1 MRYILFVFSLI
12 LTVSLEVQAALE
24 DNAAI
29 PSVNLIFSNAYY
41 KSSTNEEAAF
51 WLGTATARCSAAADL
66 AVKLNDGMN
75 SLYGSARKGY
85 FGDETPNYWL
95 DLGKIAENAS
105 ITMLETSGQSK
116 NDARENF
123 HKITIMSNQ
132 LYLHQ
137 LRQIGEDD
145 FPNWTMFRADLSDC
159 KAFFS
164 QNKDGSDYR
173 PRPK

>member
-1 MRYILFVFSLI
+1 MRHILFVFSLI
-12 LTVSLEVQAALE
+12 FTVSLEVQAALE
-24 DNAAI
+24 DDAAI

-51 WLGTATARCSAAADL
+51 WLGTATARCSAAADM

-85 FGDETPNYWL
+85 FGDETPTYWL

-105 ITMLETSGQSK
+105 ITMLKTSGQSK
-116 NDARENF
+116 KDAQENF
-123 HKITIMSNQ
+123 HKITIMSNE

-137 LRQIGEDD
+137 LRQIGDD
-145 FPNWTMFRADLSDC
+145 GLPNWTMFRADLADC

-164 QNKDGSDYR
+164 QNKDGSGYR
-173 PRPK
+173 PRPE